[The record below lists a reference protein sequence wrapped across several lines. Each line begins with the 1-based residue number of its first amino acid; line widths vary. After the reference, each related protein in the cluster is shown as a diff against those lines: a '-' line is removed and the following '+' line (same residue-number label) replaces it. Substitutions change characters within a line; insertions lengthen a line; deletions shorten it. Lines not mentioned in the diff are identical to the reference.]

1 MSKDNRENPN
11 IILHQEIE
19 ENLCSNK
26 CENFSRDNN
35 PIQET
40 MREMNHL
47 SYIYKIPK
55 GIWFS

>member
-55 GIWFS
+55 GI